1 MMQEIQFALYAIKKN
16 IQSSAELRTSF
27 LMNVVGMAVNNTAF
41 ILLWIFFVQSVG
53 IIGGWTALDVVALQG
68 FTALSYGIV
77 FSVGAG
83 IRKLPD
89 YVASGTFDRFML
101 SPKNILLRTST
112 ASFGAS
118 AVGDIAFGIICLIIF
133 GIMTHI
139 TLMQAGVIVLLVIL
153 TTILFFAVI
162 VTVYSTSFLFVDAN
176 SVTNG
181 IFELFFTPSL
191 FHGGAF
197 QGATRAFFMF
207 VIPSLLVGA
216 IPVEIIKTLSLEKLA
231 VVSIFT
237 IIWFFISLKTFNWA
251 VRRYESSN
259 FMTFGG

>member
-27 LMNVVGMAVNNTAF
+27 LMNVVGMAVNNIAF

-197 QGATRAFFMF
+197 QGPTRAFFMF

-231 VVSIFT
+231 IVSIFT